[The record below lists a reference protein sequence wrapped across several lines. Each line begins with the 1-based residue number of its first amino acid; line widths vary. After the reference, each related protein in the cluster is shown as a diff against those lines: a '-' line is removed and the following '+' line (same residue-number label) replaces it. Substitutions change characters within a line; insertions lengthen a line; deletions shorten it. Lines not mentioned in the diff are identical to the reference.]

1 MKTKAGSPLL
11 FYIKILITPQYNY
24 TKIFYTMCKGAQ
36 NRIEYI
42 VLQQPLEASKIVEK
56 YGYEAPRKVEELVKV
71 VKLLIKKKGE
81 PMIKELINIH
91 PEKKLILE
99 MSGHTSDESNF
110 CGCHSSYTGEVK
122 DLLDHLADLSSK
134 DLTELY
140 DDIKK
145 KSKEAPDDKTLIAQA
160 EMIWDEMQ
168 RRKKQTE
175 KQDKQIQEDKVKF
188 YLQLGLCFLGGF
200 VFAKLIS
207 NGKNYQ

>member
-1 MKTKAGSPLL
+1 
-11 FYIKILITPQYNY
+11 
-24 TKIFYTMCKGAQ
+24 MCKGAQ

-56 YGYEAPRKVEELVKV
+56 YGYEAPRKVDELVKV

-81 PMIKELINIH
+81 SMIKDLINIH

-99 MSGHTSDESNF
+99 MSGHNSEESNF

-122 DLLDHLADLSSK
+122 DLLDHLADLSVT
-134 DLTELY
+134 DLTALY
-140 DDIKK
+140 EDTKK

-160 EMIWDEMQ
+160 ETIWDEVN

-175 KQDKQIQEDKVKF
+175 KRDKQMQDDKGKF

-200 VFAKLIS
+200 VFAKLI
-207 NGKNYQ
+207 KQW